1 MQRIDRKKY
10 LKSSIAILFLLVIF
24 NTIPVYGYEVVLVT
38 GASRGIGASIAN
50 TLAQVP
56 DRYKVYAGVR
66 ARSNRAQ
73 LITAENLQPIVLDVT
88 DDQSVA
94 KAVKYILEQEGHID
108 VLVNNAG
115 IMMYGSH
122 ENVTMKEAGKV
133 FDVNYF
139 GMLRVTQAVLEP
151 MREQKK
157 GRIIQIGSRSG
168 FRPLPSLSVYGDS
181 KAALLSASQ
190 IMAATLTPWNIK
202 VSVVEPGPVLTELDA
217 NSPYGS
223 RLKQDHDPFH
233 AIFKRVDLLAP
244 EPGAALGSDAQQT
257 EEIAMVVQDVIETPE
272 PALRYQTTEKIQDQA
287 ARRAV
292 DPSGNKDVEE
302 LRSILFE

>member
-1 MQRIDRKKY
+1 MQKSDRKRH
-10 LKSSIAILFLLVIF
+10 LKRSIYFFFFLSIF
-24 NTIPVYGYEVVLVT
+24 NAIPVYGFEVVLVT

-50 TLAQVP
+50 KLAQSP
-56 DRYKVYAGVR
+56 ERYKVYAGVR

-73 LITAENLQPIVLDVT
+73 LMTADNLQPIVLDVT

-94 KAVKYILEQEGHID
+94 KAVKHILDKEGHLD

-122 ENVTMKEAGKV
+122 ENVTIKEAKKV

-139 GMLRVTQAVLEP
+139 GMLRVTQEVLGP

-202 VSVVEPGPVLTELDA
+202 ISVVEPGPVLTELDA

-223 RLKQDHDPFH
+223 RLKQAHDPFH

-244 EPGAALGSDAQQT
+244 EPGAALGSGAQQA
-257 EEIAMVVQDVIETPE
+257 EEIAIVVQHVIETPA
-272 PALRYQTTEKIQDQA
+272 PALRYQTTEKIQGQA

-292 DPSGNKDVEE
+292 DPSGDKDVEE

>member
-1 MQRIDRKKY
+1 MQNSDRKRH
-10 LKSSIAILFLLVIF
+10 LKRSIYFLFFLAIF

-50 TLAQVP
+50 NLAQWP
-56 DRYKVYAGVR
+56 ERYKVYAGVR
-66 ARSNRAQ
+66 ATSNSAQ
-73 LITAENLQPIVLDVT
+73 LITSDNLQAIVLDVT
-88 DDQSVA
+88 DDRSVA
-94 KAVKYILEQEGHID
+94 KAVKYILEQEGHLD

-122 ENVTMKEAGKV
+122 ENLTIKEAKKI

-139 GMLRVTQAVLEP
+139 GMLRVTQEVLEP

-190 IMAATLTPWNIK
+190 IMAVTLTPWDIK
-202 VSVVEPGPVLTELDA
+202 ISVVEPGPVLTELDA

-223 RLKQDHDPFH
+223 RLKQAHDPFH

-244 EPGAALGSDAQQT
+244 EPGAALGSGAQQA
-257 EEIAMVVQDVIETPE
+257 EEIAMVVQHVIETPE
-272 PALRYQTTEKIQDQA
+272 PHLRYQTTDKIQGQA
-287 ARRAV
+287 AQRAV